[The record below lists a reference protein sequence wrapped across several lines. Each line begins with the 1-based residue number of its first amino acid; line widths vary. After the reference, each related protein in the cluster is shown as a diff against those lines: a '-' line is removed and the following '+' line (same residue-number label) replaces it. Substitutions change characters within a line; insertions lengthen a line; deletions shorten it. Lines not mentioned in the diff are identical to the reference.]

1 MDSKL
6 KNRRTFQKG
15 RVMKGRRTFP
25 THKPLLTIG
34 IEEISEE
41 DYNYYFHKWLYQYG
55 GAGDVVSLEQFIHK
69 YDSDMYGDI
78 NHYSSDVC
86 PCVMCMEYPNE

>member
-1 MDSKL
+1 
-6 KNRRTFQKG
+6 
-15 RVMKGRRTFP
+15 MKYQTSGFSSGGFP
-25 THKPLLTIG
+25 ASAGSLIDGEYAYWFRLYNPDAAVGGPGPIG
-34 IEEISEE
+34 PTGAITA
-41 DYNYYFHKWLYQYG
+41 NG